1 MRASRIEA
9 ALGLGATLAL
19 VISLWGC
26 SGLVAA
32 GSALGAASGVLTIV
46 DTVTADADTVI
57 KDACVAYDTGKAAAD
72 AVANTGLVPAEAEAK
87 ITSVE
92 SFGDA
97 ACANPPSG
105 DALSTAIWLGQLVGQ
120 ISTLANERQG

>member
-1 MRASRIEA
+1 MTMARIGTA
-9 ALGLGATLAL
+9 LAL
-19 VISLWGC
+19 CGALASVISLWGC
-26 SGLVAA
+26 GGLVAA

-46 DTVTADADTVI
+46 NTVAGDADAVI
-57 KDACVAYDTGKAAAD
+57 KDACVAYESGKAAAD
-72 AVANTGLVPAEAEAK
+72 AVVNTGIVPADAETK

-120 ISTLANERQG
+120 MSTLADQRQG